1 MVLVQNLWKL
11 CTEVTYESNSIIF
24 QEITLD
30 LGLWNQG
37 TSASHSLNDF
47 YGHFADIL
55 SDAADYCIKDC
66 FRKLSNNV
74 YGLGLMVFLLN
85 ISIWSRFFKDG

>member
-11 CTEVTYESNSIIF
+11 CAEVTYESNSIIF

-55 SDAADYCIKDC
+55 SDAADYFIKDC

-74 YGLGLMVFLLN
+74 YGLVLMVFLLN